1 MGPLAMRSGN
11 EQLDNVLEW
20 STSSEPEAL
29 PTQPSGKSHNT
40 SLLIIIISLYGYYM
54 YMYGS
59 RSPARE
65 VTPVGRK
72 KRVRRSCSL
81 WSCDAQLCAFG
92 VACESICKRKK
103 CRIAEGGG
111 R

>member
-1 MGPLAMRSGN
+1 MGAGPIIIFVVKSQHTAWSPPGLKDQHHLLVIHLYL

-59 RSPARE
+59 
-65 VTPVGRK
+65 
-72 KRVRRSCSL
+72 
-81 WSCDAQLCAFG
+81 
-92 VACESICKRKK
+92 
-103 CRIAEGGG
+103 
-111 R
+111 